1 LTDAESQFSEFS
13 GFLSDAYNR
22 RPEESYSIN
31 DYPHNLVISYGYEL
45 PFGPGKRFANARG
58 APGKIMGGWKIAGIQ
73 QYQSGGPS
81 MILSAN
87 TLWPYEGANLYFTR
101 ANVVPGVEQ
110 KSAALLSGNFD
121 PNRDT
126 MFNPKAWADPAPF
139 TFGNGPRTY
148 GGLRQ
153 FAYLN
158 EDISIIKRTYL
169 NERVS
174 VEFRADFLNI
184 FNRTV
189 FGLGTGG
196 DQYGSAWNANR
207 FAPGT
212 ISSQSN
218 YPREI
223 QFGLKI
229 NY

>member
-1 LTDAESQFSEFS
+1 
-13 GFLSDAYNR
+13 
-22 RPEESYSIN
+22 
-31 DYPHNLVISYGYEL
+31 L
-45 PFGPGKRFANARG
+45 PFGPGKKFATAGG
-58 APGKIMGGWKIAGIQ
+58 AVGKVVGGWKIGGIQ

-81 MILSAN
+81 MINAAN
-87 TLWPYEGANLYFTR
+87 PFWPYGGANLYFIR
-101 ANVVPGVEQ
+101 PNVVPGVPQ
-110 KSAALLSGNFD
+110 KSAALLSGHFD

-126 MFNPKAWADPAPF
+126 MFNPAAWEDPAPF

-153 FAYLN
+153 FSYLN
-158 EDISIIKRTYL
+158 EDISIIKVTNV

-174 VEFRADFLNI
+174 IEFRVDFLNI

-196 DQYGSAWNANR
+196 DQYGAAWNSNR

-212 ISSQSN
+212 INSQSN